1 MNKRPLLILWEALND
16 LVGCLSLKLLD
27 WLFTFKFHQGSQLL
41 SEQIQILSLVSL
53 KLKEGLDLRF
63 LDVHDLD
70 NLLLFLLG
78 EILHVNGR
86 ETLDRVGALREH
98 RFDPLDKLRSP
109 LQTAQF
115 IRIIFEER
123 ALLPL
128 WRVKFHI
135 AVQHGN
141 LVYYPSGLVS

>member
-1 MNKRPLLILWEALND
+1 MSKCPLLILWEALAG
-16 LVGCLSLKLLD
+16 LLGCLSLKLLD

-41 SEQIQILSLVSL
+41 CEQIQILSLVRL

-78 EILHVNGR
+78 EILHINGS
-86 ETLDRVGALREH
+86 ETLDRVRALREH
-98 RFDPLDKLRSP
+98 WFDPLDKLRLP

-115 IRIIFEER
+115 I
-123 ALLPL
+123 
-128 WRVKFHI
+128 
-135 AVQHGN
+135 
-141 LVYYPSGLVS
+141 